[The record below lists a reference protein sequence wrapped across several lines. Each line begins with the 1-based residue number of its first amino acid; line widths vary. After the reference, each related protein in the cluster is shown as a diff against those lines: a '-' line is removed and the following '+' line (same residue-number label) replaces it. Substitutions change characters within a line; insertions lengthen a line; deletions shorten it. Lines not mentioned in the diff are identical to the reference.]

1 MACPYKAPT
10 SILTEVTMNR
20 TCAALTILAALL
32 AACSVDRAAPTSAVA
47 AVGGATPTPSISAS
61 SWGPETP
68 PFNNEIILRDV
79 TGGGG
84 FGHVKFR
91 QPNDDNLTVLLDT
104 WVRDLAPNTSYRL
117 QRAVDTDINDDC
129 TGTAWLTLGQGATP
143 AAIVT
148 DDRGTGRAALFRTLT
163 APLGATFDIHFRV
176 IDQSNAVVLE
186 SACYQFVVT
195 Q

>member
-1 MACPYKAPT
+1 MRIASASVTSLALVTACA
-10 SILTEVTMNR
+10 I
-20 TCAALTILAALL
+20 
-32 AACSVDRAAPTSAVA
+32 DRPDPVSPRINEGSGTNPA
-47 AVGGATPTPSISAS
+47 ISAS

-79 TGGGG
+79 TGAGG

-91 QPNDDNLTVLLDT
+91 QPNDDNLTVHLDT
-104 WVRDLAPNTSYRL
+104 WVRDLVPNTSYRL
-117 QRAVDTDINDDC
+117 QRAVDTEINDNC
-129 TGTAWLTLGQGATP
+129 TSTAWLTLGQGATP
-143 AAIVT
+143 AAVVT

-163 APLGATFDIHFRV
+163 SPLGATFDIHFRV
-176 IDQSNAVVLE
+176 IDPSGVAVLE

>member
-1 MACPYKAPT
+1 MRGCFIVLGVTVFVACAPDGHDPVSLQFT
-10 SILTEVTMNR
+10 QGSGT
-20 TCAALTILAALL
+20 
-32 AACSVDRAAPTSAVA
+32 
-47 AVGGATPTPSISAS
+47 TPVISAS

-79 TGGGG
+79 TGAGG

-91 QPNDDNLTVLLDT
+91 QPNDDNLTVHLDT
-104 WVRDLAPNTSYRL
+104 WVRDLVPNTSYRL
-117 QRAVDTDINDDC
+117 QRAVDTEINDDC
-129 TGTAWLTLGQGATP
+129 TSTAWLTLGQGATP

-163 APLGATFDIHFRV
+163 SPLGATFDIHFRV
-176 IDQSNAVVLE
+176 IDPSGVAVLE

>member
-1 MACPYKAPT
+1 MQNSSTGWCGRGRRTRSSRPPPPLGSPT
-10 SILTEVTMNR
+10 IRPIPPGT
-20 TCAALTILAALL
+20 AASRRPSRRP
-32 AACSVDRAAPTSAVA
+32 SV
-47 AVGGATPTPSISAS
+47 PSSPSNAS

-148 DDRGTGRAALFRTLT
+148 DDRGTGRAALYRTLT
-163 APLGATFDIHFRV
+163 SPLGTTFDIHFRV

>member
-1 MACPYKAPT
+1 
-10 SILTEVTMNR
+10 MNR

-32 AACSVDRAAPTSAVA
+32 AACSVDRAAPTSPVA
-47 AVGGATPTPSISAS
+47 AVGGATATPPISAS

-104 WVRDLAPNTSYRL
+104 WVRDLTPNTSYRL
-117 QRAVDTDINDDC
+117 QRAVDTNINDDC

-148 DDRGTGRAALFRTLT
+148 DDGGTGRAALWRTLS
-163 APLGATFDIHFRV
+163 AFLLGTEFDIHFRV
-176 IDQSNAVVLE
+176 LDASGA
-186 SACYQFVVT
+186 
-195 Q
+195 